1 MLKMKK
7 LTMLMHISHHGWM
20 DVQTLR
26 WFLSLCDTEN
36 MRDTAAMERVNQS
49 TLSRAL
55 ARLEDELGVELFHRR
70 GRRLAVNRFGALFR
84 EHAARAVEELDDARS
99 RVDALANPDTGLIR
113 LGFLHS
119 VGRWLVPEVL
129 RDYRAQT
136 PGIRFELRQGF
147 GRELYAWLHQGDID
161 AALVTPPPEGDG
173 ARWHGLREQRLC
185 IALPV
190 EHPLAAVPGLALGD
204 VRDEPFIAFAPTTDL
219 RRVIDQLCREAGFQP
234 VIAFE
239 SEEIATVRGL
249 ISAGLGVGILPR
261 PAVLEHDD
269 PAYVPLVPVQHRP
282 IGLAWDPRPHP
293 PAVGRFVGHLSR

>member
-1 MLKMKK
+1 
-7 LTMLMHISHHGWM
+7 M

-36 MRDTAAMERVNQS
+36 MRDTAAIEGVNQS

-55 ARLEDELGVELFHRR
+55 ARLEADLGVELFHRH

-84 EHAARAVEELDDARS
+84 EHAARAVGEVDDAR
-99 RVDALANPDTGLIR
+99 RRLDALANPDTGLIR

-119 VGRWLVPEVL
+119 VGRWLVPEIL
-129 RDYRAQT
+129 RDYRAVT

-147 GRELYAWLHQGDID
+147 ARELFAWLNGGDID
-161 AALVTPPPEGDG
+161 AALVTPPPQGDG
-173 ARWHGLREQRLC
+173 ARWHRLREQQLC

-190 EHPLAAVPGLALGD
+190 DHPLAAVQELTLRD
-204 VRDEPFIAFAPTTDL
+204 VRDEPFIALPPTTDL
-219 RRVIDQLCREAGFQP
+219 RRAIDGLCREAGFEP

-249 ISAGLGVGILPR
+249 IGAGLGVGILPR
-261 PAVLEHDD
+261 PATLEHDD
-269 PAYVPLVPVQHRP
+269 PAYRPLVPAQQRP
-282 IGLAWDPRPHP
+282 IGLAWNPLPSP
-293 PAVGRFVGHLSR
+293 TAAAARFVAHLTR